1 MPFLFVLTLNQNL
14 SFFLY
19 SSNALFL
26 CPKCHTCVFQI
37 HTLDTKER
45 ILTPSVHAIS
55 IVLFLIKI
63 YSFSLELFKAI
74 RRVWEIWSTYHD
86 KRRGKPANSST
97 WQCPLKPM
105 SFLIETRKQD
115 KNEDGGHSGAVIWEM
130 GHLLLPHDTQKLSML
145 EKAEIW
151 APPTAGTK
159 NSLTIF
165 SSLLFSSQSESES
178 LFT

>member
-1 MPFLFVLTLNQNL
+1 MLAKHI
-14 SFFLY
+14 SF
-19 SSNALFL
+19 
-26 CPKCHTCVFQI
+26 Q
-37 HTLDTKER
+37 
-45 ILTPSVHAIS
+45 TPSVHAIS

-115 KNEDGGHSGAVIWEM
+115 RNEDGGHSGAVIWEM

-178 LFT
+178 LFTQYLWSSCSHLTSEWNQIREHDPACDSLAM